1 MALHHIRIDHT
12 TAEAK
17 LTGATM
23 PRLEFRQALFRT
35 PRPGWQRRLYTA
47 SLVVTTTAH
56 GVDDR
61 RLAIDHQSFRFS
73 LLYNA
78 SWPEPVF
85 LDIRRW
91 PYVPLELRDD
101 APVVSWTIDLRLRD
115 LRLAEDEWVEVAF
128 LG

>member
-1 MALHHIRIDHT
+1 MALHHIRLDHT
-12 TAEAK
+12 TPTALLRGPGK
-17 LTGATM
+17 

-35 PRPGWQRRLYTA
+35 PLPGWQRRLYTA

-56 GVDDR
+56 GPGDR
-61 RLAIDHQSFRFS
+61 CLNVDHQSFRFS

-85 LDIRRW
+85 LNIKRW
-91 PYVPLELRDD
+91 PYTPVDLRDD
-101 APVVSWTIDLRLRD
+101 APVVSWSVELRLRD
-115 LRLAEDEWVEVAF
+115 LRLGEEEWVEVAF

>member
-1 MALHHIRIDHT
+1 MALHHIRLDRSNP
-12 TAEAK
+12 EAR
-17 LTGATM
+17 LTGGTM

-35 PRPGWQRRLYTA
+35 PQPDWQRRLYTT
-47 SLVVTTTAH
+47 SLVVTTTAL
-56 GVDDR
+56 GVDER
-61 RLAIDHQSFRFS
+61 RLAVDHQSFRFS

-91 PYVPLELRDD
+91 PYKPLELKEN
-101 APVVSWTIDLRLRD
+101 APVVSWNVELRLRD
-115 LRLAEDEWVEVAF
+115 LRLLEDEWVEVAF